1 MSEEVE
7 ETQSTGGLGADPVV
21 DSPTTEQPVQEETNS
36 WESMLSSLPEPL
48 REHET
53 IKNTKSFEALADQ
66 LVNAQSAL
74 GTKRIAEPQ
83 PDWGADEWNAFYD
96 NVRPKDDTYAIPDNI
111 QIEGVENVPELSEDS
126 ENELV
131 QFAGDLGLSQH
142 QFDQLYQKYVELG
155 LEGDKVTNEQINN
168 VVAENRKSIQLEW
181 GDKYDNNLKQ
191 ANAAYEA
198 MAQEIPEIKQ
208 LIETD
213 PVVANHP
220 AVLKLFYRIAD
231 SARDTLPPAANNP
244 ASGFANDNVYGI
256 KSQIAELDA
265 DHAQLIMSNPSTLSM
280 ADRTKRQEI
289 LDRRANLY
297 AKLFPES

>member
-7 ETQSTGGLGADPVV
+7 ETQPSGGLGADPVV
-21 DSPTTEQPVQEETNS
+21 DTPTEQPAQEETNS
-36 WESMLSSLPEPL
+36 WDSMLSSLPEPL
-48 REHET
+48 RENET
-53 IKNTKSFEALADQ
+53 IKNTKSFESLADQ
-66 LVNAQSAL
+66 LINAQSAL

-83 PDWGADEWNAFYD
+83 EDWDSDQWNEFYN
-96 NVRPKDDTYAIPDNI
+96 NVRPKDDTYIIPENV
-111 QIEGVENVPELSEDS
+111 QIEGLENTPELSEDS

-142 QFDQLYQKYVELG
+142 QFDQLYQKYIELG
-155 LEGDKVTNEQINN
+155 VEGNNQTQEQINS
-168 VVAENRKSIQLEW
+168 VVQENRKNIQLEW

-198 MAQEIPEIKQ
+198 MAQEIPEIKE
-208 LIETD
+208 LVESD

-220 AVLKLFYRIAD
+220 AVLKLFHKIAD

-265 DHAQLIMSNPSTLSM
+265 DNAQLIMSNPATLSM
-280 ADRTKRQEI
+280 AERTKRQEI
-289 LDRRANLY
+289 LDKRANLY